1 VDNNL
6 LIWYHISARLY
17 SEEEAFFVKEEIAA
31 KRTKV
36 DIFLDWVERTC
47 NKLPPPA
54 LLFCYLFVITAIIGA
69 LLTYSG
75 VSLINPATKKA
86 VVSANLFSKAG
97 VEWFLNNMVKNFTG
111 FAPLGLVL
119 TMTLAI
125 GFCEESGMLVT
136 MLRRSMSNVN
146 PNMVPYL
153 IAFLGT
159 VGNIASDTA
168 MIVIP
173 PLAALVYIG
182 VGKHPIVGMLVAY
195 AGAQA
200 GFTANL
206 MIAGTDSLL
215 QGLTNGAIDAFMGKQ
230 GAFVVDVTCNWYFM
244 MASTFLCS
252 LVIGLTSIKII
263 EPRFGKFVP
272 TDEHET
278 LAEVTPLEIKGLHA
292 SAIATVAFIAL
303 VAIGF
308 FTGVLSKNGKL
319 VGSLM
324 LKGLIPLLFLMF
336 SIAGITFGIV
346 TKKFQTLKDV
356 NKAMVKQM
364 SAMGAYVIFCFFC
377 GQFQGLFSWTKL
389 GTMLAISGA
398 DFLKSIGFT
407 GIPMCVSFIIIS
419 AMVNIIVSSGSAK
432 WAIFAPIFVP
442 MFMLLGYHPG
452 FTQLLYR
459 LGDSPGNCFT
469 PMSPY
474 IWMLLSVAQAKYDK
488 NIAIGTL
495 ISNMIPVAIILQIAW
510 IIFVILWMLSGIPI
524 GPGVG
529 VALPAGVL

>member
-1 VDNNL
+1 M
-6 LIWYHISARLY
+6 
-17 SEEEAFFVKEEIAA
+17 SEVNVK
-31 KRTKV
+31 KTKV
-36 DIFLDWVERTC
+36 DIFLDWIERIC
-47 NKLPPPA
+47 NQLPPPA
-54 LLFCYLFVITAIIGA
+54 LLFCYLFVIVAIIGA
-69 LLTYSG
+69 IFTMMG
-75 VSLINPATKKA
+75 VSLINPATGKA

-97 VEWFLNNMVKNFTG
+97 VTWFLTNMIKNFTG

-146 PNMVPYL
+146 PAVVPYVV
-153 IAFLGT
+153 AFLGT

-173 PLAALVYIG
+173 PLAAIVYMG
-182 VGKHPIVGMLVAY
+182 VGKHPIVGMIVAY

-230 GAFVVDVTCNWYFM
+230 GAFVVDVTCNWFFM
-244 MASTFLCS
+244 IASTFLCS
-252 LVIGLTSIKII
+252 AVIGLVSIKVV
-263 EPRFGKFVP
+263 EPRFGKFTP
-272 TDEHET
+272 SEQHEKM
-278 LAEVTPLEIKGLHA
+278 EKVTPTEIKGLHWA
-292 SAIATVAFIAL
+292 GIL
-303 VAIGF
+303 VVLYIIILAIGF
-308 FTGVLSKNGKL
+308 YTGVLSKNGQL
-319 VGSLM
+319 VGSML
-324 LKGLIPLLFLMF
+324 LKGLIPILFVLF
-336 SIAGITFGIV
+336 SIAGITFGVV
-346 TKKFQTLKDV
+346 TGRFKTLKDV
-356 NKAMVKQM
+356 NSAMTKQM
-364 SAMGAYVIFCFFC
+364 SAMGGYVIFCFFC

-407 GIPMCVSFIIIS
+407 GTPLVVSFIIIC
-419 AMVNIIVSSGSAK
+419 AMVNMIVSSGSAK

-452 FTQLLYR
+452 FTQLIYR

-488 NIAIGTL
+488 NLAIGTL
-495 ISNMIPVAIILQIAW
+495 ISNMIPIAIVLQIAW
-510 IIFVILWMLSGIPI
+510 IIMLIIWMTLGLPI

-529 VALPAGVL
+529 VTLPAGVL

>member
-1 VDNNL
+1 MNEVN
-6 LIWYHISARLY
+6 
-17 SEEEAFFVKEEIAA
+17 VK
-31 KRTKV
+31 KTKV
-36 DIFLDWVERTC
+36 DIFLDWIERIC
-47 NKLPPPA
+47 NQLPPPA
-54 LLFCYLFVITAIIGA
+54 LLFCYLFVIVAIIGA
-69 LLTYSG
+69 IFTMMG
-75 VSLINPATKKA
+75 VSLINPATGKA

-97 VEWFLNNMVKNFTG
+97 VTWFLTNMIKNFTG

-146 PNMVPYL
+146 PAVVPYVV
-153 IAFLGT
+153 AFLGT

-173 PLAALVYIG
+173 PLAAIVYMG
-182 VGKHPIVGMLVAY
+182 VGKHPIVGMIVAY

-230 GAFVVDVTCNWYFM
+230 GAFVVDVTCNWFFM
-244 MASTFLCS
+244 IVSTFLCAA
-252 LVIGLTSIKII
+252 VIGLVSIKVV
-263 EPRFGKFVP
+263 EPRFGIF
-272 TDEHET
+272 TASDQHEKME
-278 LAEVTPLEIKGLHA
+278 EVTPTEIKGLHWA
-292 SAIATVAFIAL
+292 GIL
-303 VAIGF
+303 VVLYIIILAIGF
-308 FTGVLSKNGKL
+308 YTGVLSKNGQL
-319 VGSLM
+319 VGSLL
-324 LKGLIPLLFLMF
+324 LKGLIPILFVLF
-336 SIAGITFGIV
+336 SIAGITFGV
-346 TKKFQTLKDV
+346 TTGKFKTLKDV
-356 NKAMVKQM
+356 NSAMTKQM
-364 SAMGAYVIFCFFC
+364 SAMGGYVIFCFFC

-407 GIPMCVSFIIIS
+407 GTPLVVSFIIIC
-419 AMVNIIVSSGSAK
+419 AMVNMIVSSGSAK

-452 FTQLLYR
+452 FTQLIYR

-495 ISNMIPVAIILQIAW
+495 ISNMIPIAIVLQVAW
-510 IIFVILWMLSGIPI
+510 IIMLIIWMALGLPI

-529 VALPAGVL
+529 VTLPAGVL

>member
-1 VDNNL
+1 M
-6 LIWYHISARLY
+6 
-17 SEEEAFFVKEEIAA
+17 SEVNVK
-31 KRTKV
+31 KTKV
-36 DIFLDWVERTC
+36 DIFLDWIERIC
-47 NKLPPPA
+47 NQLPPPA
-54 LLFCYLFVITAIIGA
+54 LLFCYLFVIVAIIGA
-69 LLTYSG
+69 IFTMMG
-75 VSLINPATKKA
+75 VSLINPATGKA

-97 VEWFLNNMVKNFTG
+97 VTWFLTNMIKNFTG

-146 PNMVPYL
+146 PAVVPYVV
-153 IAFLGT
+153 AFLGT

-173 PLAALVYIG
+173 PLAAIVYMG
-182 VGKHPIVGMLVAY
+182 VGKHPIVGMIVAY

-230 GAFVVDVTCNWYFM
+230 GAFVVDVTCNWFFM
-244 MASTFLCS
+244 IASTFLCS
-252 LVIGLTSIKII
+252 AVIGLVSIKVV
-263 EPRFGKFVP
+263 EPRFGKFTP
-272 TDEHET
+272 SEQHEKM
-278 LAEVTPLEIKGLHA
+278 EKVTPTEIKGLHWA
-292 SAIATVAFIAL
+292 GIL
-303 VAIGF
+303 VVLYIIILAIGF
-308 FTGVLSKNGKL
+308 YTGVLSKNGQL
-319 VGSLM
+319 VGSML
-324 LKGLIPLLFLMF
+324 LKGLIPILFVLF
-336 SIAGITFGIV
+336 SIAGITFGVV
-346 TKKFQTLKDV
+346 TGKFKTLKDV
-356 NKAMVKQM
+356 NSAMTKQM
-364 SAMGAYVIFCFFC
+364 SAMGGYVIFCFFC

-407 GIPMCVSFIIIS
+407 GTPLVVSFIIIC
-419 AMVNIIVSSGSAK
+419 AMVNMIVSSGSAK

-452 FTQLLYR
+452 FTQLIYR

-488 NIAIGTL
+488 NLAIGTL
-495 ISNMIPVAIILQIAW
+495 ISNMIPIAIVLQIAW
-510 IIFVILWMLSGIPI
+510 IIMLIIWMTLGLPI

-529 VALPAGVL
+529 VTLPAGVL